1 MAEWAVEVLHE
12 LVEAELLSLPKDMQ
26 ARFLR
31 ISELLETFG
40 PQRVGLPHVRP
51 LGEKLWEM
59 SLSGKEGIGRA
70 IYTAAAGR
78 RLVVLH
84 AFVKKT
90 QKTPRSAID
99 LALKRL
105 KEIGS

>member
-1 MAEWAVEVLHE
+1 MTEWAVEVLND
-12 LVEAELLSLPKDMQ
+12 LVGGELLSLPKDMQ

-31 ISELLETFG
+31 ISELLESFG

-59 SLSGKEGIGRA
+59 RLSGREGIGRA
-70 IYTAAAGR
+70 IYTVAAGR

-90 QKTPRSAID
+90 QKTPRRAMD
-99 LALKRL
+99 LALMRL
-105 KEIGS
+105 KELRS

>member
-1 MAEWAVEVLHE
+1 VAEWTGEVLND

-31 ISELLETFG
+31 MSELLETFG

-59 SLSGKEGIGRA
+59 RLSGKEAIGRA

>member
-1 MAEWAVEVLHE
+1 VAEWAVEVLNE

-59 SLSGKEGIGRA
+59 RLSGKEGIGRA

>member
-1 MAEWAVEVLHE
+1 
-12 LVEAELLSLPKDMQ
+12 MQ

-40 PQRVGLPHVRP
+40 PQGVGLPHVRP

-59 SLSGKEGIGRA
+59 RLSGKEGIGRA

-90 QKTPRSAID
+90 QKTRRSAID